1 MTTSASTLPSV
12 PATQWGRVPI
22 PLAQLKKFHALARIT
37 VPEGTQLFK
46 LKNPKDPL
54 ISQVAALIGERTAQ
68 GVPKHDL
75 VGPGYLPSALELRR
89 RLGNGEAGFRIH
101 VLVNGKGE
109 LEGCIISGEVFLDPR
124 VQTRLPQQPVE
135 EVFPCVNHL
144 AVRGG
149 VGTETQMNGGLLLLA
164 STLAKV
170 LSTRTKIRGVY
181 LAFVMPGDAEL
192 ASSPY
197 ASLLERLGIK
207 HSVTRATIGA
217 QRQRVPGEPALLT
230 LFSTRILDTQVSHHL
245 SGGNDTPTEPR
256 GH

>member
-1 MTTSASTLPSV
+1 MTSASTLSSV
-12 PATQWGRVPI
+12 PATHGERVPI
-22 PLAQLKKFHALARIT
+22 PLTQLLKFHALSRIT
-37 VPEGTQLFK
+37 VPAGTQLFK

-54 ISQVAALIGERTAQ
+54 IPRVAKLLAERNAE
-68 GVPKHDL
+68 GMPKHDL
-75 VGPGYLPSALELRR
+75 VGPGYLPDALELKR

-101 VLVNGKGE
+101 VLLNGEGE

-149 VGTETQMNGGLLLLA
+149 IGDETQMNFGLLLLA

-170 LSTRTKIRGVY
+170 LSTRTQIRGVY
-181 LAFVMPGDAEL
+181 LAFVLPGDANL
-192 ASSPY
+192 SSSPY
-197 ASLLERLGIK
+197 ALLLQRLGIS
-207 HSVTRATIGA
+207 HSIHRTTIGS
-217 QRQRVPGEPALLT
+217 QRKLAPGEPARLT
-230 LFSTRILDTQVSHHL
+230 LFSARILDTQVSHHL
-245 SGGNDTPTEPR
+245 SGGNDTPSQPR